1 VKNHYIAQIAA
12 AQPNPSQSGQISIS
26 VEQILIGSAV
36 LVGGATIGV
45 VKWFV
50 SRSIRQYEDTNKEL
64 KTEISNLKEEI
75 KGLEDT
81 LYNHQRTA
89 DFRAAEIDR
98 RFIELSTH
106 DQAYP
111 LLGAVKDRFRDYQP
125 FGRLCVKPM
134 RLIREKPPTIPQMLD
149 GFWIYIQEFEFD
161 LLEV

>member
-64 KTEISNLKEEI
+64 KTEISNLKKEI

-81 LYNHQRTA
+81 LHNHQRTA

-98 RFIELSTH
+98 RFIELSNK
-106 DQAYP
+106 Y
-111 LLGAVKDRFRDYQP
+111 VDREDYLKHQTTSDLKLDSLHK
-125 FGRLCVKPM
+125 RLDEIMAIILRGKSS
-134 RLIREKPPTIPQMLD
+134 
-149 GFWIYIQEFEFD
+149 
-161 LLEV
+161 